1 MRTHGNRSGFSLLE
15 MIVAIA
21 LLGLAVSGL
30 ISMISSSLAGAAM
43 TREYERAAM
52 LAKTRMNELLVMRP
66 IPLGAPMSGAF
77 SESSGWEATA
87 RPTLEFGSSAT
98 GSQIVRV
105 DLKVW
110 WQAGSERRSIDFE
123 GYRRVRIR

>member
-1 MRTHGNRSGFSLLE
+1 

-52 LAKTRMNELLVMRP
+52 LANNPAVIPRQWVLQEARRRLGTHQRASPLARHHRTRP
-66 IPLGAPMSGAF
+66 A
-77 SESSGWEATA
+77 
-87 RPTLEFGSSAT
+87 
-98 GSQIVRV
+98 
-105 DLKVW
+105 
-110 WQAGSERRSIDFE
+110 
-123 GYRRVRIR
+123 